1 MLNDVPAA
9 DFSGETAEGAA
20 ARPRSVFS
28 GAAMSRSI
36 MKLATSRGLV
46 IAIGLMASP
55 ILGRLFPPEAFGVLG
70 VLTTVLSVIS
80 SFATLGYVFALP
92 LAETPSELRNLFVI
106 CAGLGVT
113 VAIGVAAGSWLGAE
127 WLGRIFHEPAVA
139 RYAHFLPLLF
149 LVGAIRQVFDTT
161 LSCQKRFGAVAVR
174 NGLEIS
180 VARLSQMA
188 LNVAGM
194 GGSPHAL
201 ILGTLAG
208 SAVSAFHSGITSIR
222 NVFQTARER
231 MTWAG
236 LRAAA
241 VKHRKFPMVQLWSI
255 TLNAVTFGLPV
266 LVLGMRYPVKVVG
279 LYGMA
284 YAMATMPVQLFVG
297 SSSQVFYV
305 EAGEQAARGQSLAP
319 ASRHLIRVVTL
330 LTSLPLTAVLLLGP
344 LLFEVFLGAPWREA
358 GVFAQILVPWMALMS
373 VSGPLSSAYAVLNR
387 QEEGLFWNVLL
398 LAGRFLALYA
408 GGLVFG
414 PRVTLIWFSGISVL
428 IVAGLMWR
436 ELSLLGVSPR
446 WAAGVLARA
455 YVLPAVFLAPSGLI
469 YWGGGPKPAALGLL
483 AAGCALHVAV
493 TVCRNPEI
501 GQLLLARLPVRWM
514 GRGRH
519 AGPGGGHAD

>member
-1 MLNDVPAA
+1 MLTAGPTA
-9 DFSGETAEGAA
+9 DSSEGAA
-20 ARPRSVFS
+20 ESIGVRSRSVFS

-113 VAIGVAAGSWLGAE
+113 AAIGVAAGSWLGAE

-174 NGLEIS
+174 NVLEIT

-188 LNVAGM
+188 LNVAGL

-330 LTSLPLTAVLLLGP
+330 LTSLPDGRPAA
-344 LLFEVFLGAPWREA
+344 GAAALRGVPGSQWREA

-398 LAGRFLALYA
+398 LTGRFLALYA

-436 ELSLLGVSPR
+436 EFSLLGVPCR